1 MSSFFY
7 FKSKTSTDLT
17 KSEWEFY
24 LLVFSMLLAVDVSA
38 KKNALFY
45 KSHKSMNIKHIAS
58 SDLSSVLFYSR
69 KVNIP
74 HSSTARPLVKTSS
87 HIFGTQT
94 IKIDQTLV

>member
-1 MSSFFY
+1 
-7 FKSKTSTDLT
+7 
-17 KSEWEFY
+17 
-24 LLVFSMLLAVDVSA
+24 
-38 KKNALFY
+38 
-45 KSHKSMNIKHIAS
+45 MNIKHIAS

>member
-1 MSSFFY
+1 MGILLTSVFHAPSCGRFC
-7 FKSKTSTDLT
+7 KKT
-17 KSEWEFY
+17 
-24 LLVFSMLLAVDVSA
+24 
-38 KKNALFY
+38 ALFY
-45 KSHKSMNIKHIAS
+45 KSHKSMNITHIAS

>member
-1 MSSFFY
+1 MGILLTSVFHAPSCGRFC
-7 FKSKTSTDLT
+7 KKKT
-17 KSEWEFY
+17 
-24 LLVFSMLLAVDVSA
+24 
-38 KKNALFY
+38 ALFY

>member
-1 MSSFFY
+1 
-7 FKSKTSTDLT
+7 
-17 KSEWEFY
+17 
-24 LLVFSMLLAVDVSA
+24 MLLAVDVSA
-38 KKNALFY
+38 KKKTALFY

>member
-1 MSSFFY
+1 MGILL
-7 FKSKTSTDLT
+7 TS
-17 KSEWEFY
+17 
-24 LLVFSMLLAVDVSA
+24 VFHAPSCGRFC